1 MPVSTASNAP
11 RATKVDYGDALAE
24 GDPPPR
30 FKYVL
35 AAQPDT
41 LLYVT
46 WSHVYPSAFRLVP
59 SACTTLPAGAQI
71 GHPADRLGCLRI
83 CKQLVALTV

>member
-1 MPVSTASNAP
+1 VA
-11 RATKVDYGDALAE
+11 DGDAA
-24 GDPPPR
+24 PR
-30 FKYVL
+30 FKYAL
-35 AAQPDT
+35 AAHPET

-46 WSHVYPSAFRLVP
+46 WSHVKPSAFLLVP

-71 GHPADRLGCLRI
+71 GHPAAKLGCLRM

>member
-1 MPVSTASNAP
+1 VAEADA
-11 RATKVDYGDALAE
+11 AT
-24 GDPPPR
+24 R

-46 WSHVYPSAFRLVP
+46 WSHVNPSALRLVP

-71 GHPADRLGCLRI
+71 GQPADKLGCLRM
-83 CKQLVALTV
+83 CKQLDALTV